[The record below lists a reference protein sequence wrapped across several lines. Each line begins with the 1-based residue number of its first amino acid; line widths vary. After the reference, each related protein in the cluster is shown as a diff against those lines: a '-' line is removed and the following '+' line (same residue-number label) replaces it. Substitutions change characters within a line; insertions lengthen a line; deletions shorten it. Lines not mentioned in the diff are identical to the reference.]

1 MNNLYKE
8 IDILFSRRWD
18 DDLTEEQEDEYD
30 DKAETL
36 INDYGW
42 DEVYRTFNIY
52 LRDKCTSAE
61 QVINAAHIFWDFGWY
76 ENPIQNPYEF
86 ISYFYYRIDFDTEK
100 YDWSDILD
108 SLTTTI
114 LPKNGVKEADLFEHP
129 YYMTERD
136 PKMIEAVRLLKQNSN
151 S

>member
-1 MNNLYKE
+1 MNDLYKE

-52 LRDKCTSAE
+52 LRDKCSAE
-61 QVINAAHIFWDFGWY
+61 VH
-76 ENPIQNPYEF
+76 
-86 ISYFYYRIDFDTEK
+86 
-100 YDWSDILD
+100 L
-108 SLTTTI
+108 SL
-114 LPKNGVKEADLFEHP
+114 
-129 YYMTERD
+129 R
-136 PKMIEAVRLLKQNSN
+136 
-151 S
+151 